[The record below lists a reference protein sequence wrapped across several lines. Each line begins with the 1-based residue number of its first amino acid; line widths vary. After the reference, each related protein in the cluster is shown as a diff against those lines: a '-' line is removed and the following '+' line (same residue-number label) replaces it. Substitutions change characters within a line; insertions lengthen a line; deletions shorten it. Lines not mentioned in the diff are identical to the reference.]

1 MSPEMH
7 GYRHESIIAAARSG
21 SADRIE
27 SCLREHIMRAALG
40 VIEFLEHIER
50 QSESPQTGREH
61 DFGALPSGAM

>member
-7 GYRHESIIAAARSG
+7 GYRLESIIAAARSG

-27 SCLREHIMRAALG
+27 SCLREHIKRVALG

-61 DFGALPSGAM
+61 DFGPLPSGAM